1 MKDAFGG
8 SFMLKIMI
16 TFFVIFICFMTVAIN
31 YAKVFKIK
39 NNVINILERSTVS
52 NYNEAVIKIDE
63 YLYDI
68 GHVYSSANS
77 VYAKLQNN
85 CEEQGGDLTDHGVC
99 IVSVVD
105 GNDYYYKVTA
115 YFVIDF
121 PMFRLGTMVPI
132 MGETKVLRD
141 RRI

>member
-31 YAKVFKIK
+31 YAKTFRIK
-39 NNVINILERSTVS
+39 NNVINMLERSTVS
-52 NYNEAVIKIDE
+52 NFKSTVTEIDE
-63 YLYDI
+63 YLASI
-68 GHVYSSANS
+68 AYSYPAVNYPK
-77 VYAKLQNN
+77 VQEN
-85 CEEQGGDLTDHGVC
+85 CEKQGGDLTDRGVC
-99 IVSVVD
+99 IVSVID

-115 YFVIDF
+115 YIVLDF
-121 PMFRLGTMVPI
+121 PMFELGTVVPI